1 MNQVKLT
8 KEQKLKKGITF
19 ESYISDWFQKEK
31 GISLSTYHAE
41 NEQRKGE
48 NRQGIEIKNDQC
60 FNNTGNL
67 FISVK
72 RIYGTLDLN
81 WGVFKEDN
89 TWLYVI
95 GDESKHWV
103 FLRKTLQ
110 RYYKVK
116 KPELKQASIKG
127 GLELGFL
134 LTLEDADKLGDY
146 YTNQLELEFIKK

>member
-1 MNQVKLT
+1 MSP
-8 KEQKLKKGITF
+8 I
-19 ESYISDWFQKEK
+19 
-31 GISLSTYHAE
+31 E
-41 NEQRKGE
+41 NVGK
-48 NRQGIEIKNDQC
+48 
-60 FNNTGNL
+60 FNL

-72 RIYGTLDLN
+72 RIYGISQLN

-110 RYYKVK
+110 RYYKAK
-116 KPELKQASIKG
+116 KPELKQATIKG
-127 GLELGFL
+127 GSELGFL

-146 YTNQLELEFIKK
+146 YTNQYKLSL

>member
-19 ESYISDWFQKEK
+19 ESYIADWFQKEK

-60 FNNTGNL
+60 FNATGNL

-72 RIYGTLDLN
+72 RIYGISQLN

-89 TWLYVI
+89 TWTSDW
-95 GDESKHWV
+95 GSGQAGTWQFQADT
-103 FLRKTLQ
+103 F
-110 RYYKVK
+110 
-116 KPELKQASIKG
+116 ELNYSTG
-127 GLELGFL
+127 
-134 LTLEDADKLGDY
+134 
-146 YTNQLELEFIKK
+146 